1 MLGRKVKSLE
11 FASGLEV
18 GEHLDDVF
26 GHRWWSG
33 EMVTGRLETV
43 LISDPIDGE
52 YDTIGRCERVRSL
65 GDGTDIF
72 GFLSDLLLD
81 SALLDLGAISALIT
95 V

>member
-1 MLGRKVKSLE
+1 MKSLE

-33 EMVTGRLETV
+33 EMVTGCLKSV
-43 LISDPIDGE
+43 LISDPVDGE
-52 YDTIGRCERVRSL
+52 DDTIGRCERVRSL
-65 GDGTDIF
+65 GNSADIF
-72 GFLSDLLLD
+72 RFLSDLLLD